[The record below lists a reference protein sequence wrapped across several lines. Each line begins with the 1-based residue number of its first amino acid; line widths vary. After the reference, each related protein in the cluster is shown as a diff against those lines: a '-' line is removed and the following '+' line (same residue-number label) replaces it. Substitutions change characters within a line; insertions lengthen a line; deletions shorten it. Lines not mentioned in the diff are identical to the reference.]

1 MSTRHDRGDPGAA
14 GPGSAARPGRH
25 LGVDAAVLVL
35 AVAAALTPL
44 VPVFGARALAAP
56 VAGGLAAGSALA
68 LVAARRR
75 WSALVTSAAAVGAY
89 LLLGGALAAP
99 ATTLAGVVP
108 TLRTLGLLL
117 TGAVSVWKQVLTLDP
132 TLGGGNLL
140 VAPFV
145 LALGGALGAVSLAV
159 RSPGAAAWRAV
170 AVPAGVVVI
179 ALLLG
184 TAEPV
189 LAGPVG
195 AVTATGLLLWAA
207 WRRGGVEWRRVPA
220 GLAVV
225 ALALGSG
232 MAAGPWLGEQQ
243 PRFVLR
249 ERIVPPFDPDAQAS
263 PLAAF
268 RKFVKEWRDTP
279 LVTVRGLPEGT
290 PVRLAVLDAYDGVV
304 WDVAGSRAAEGS
316 GAFRRVGDTITVSE
330 RGVPVTLE
338 LAVHHLPFVWLPTV
352 GYAES
357 FTMAGSSS
365 ADAVELAAALRY
377 NDATGTAVL
386 VGGVPDGTS
395 WTLDAV
401 VPEAVTAEDIG
412 TAAVADTRL
421 PELSGVPDAAR
432 LLAAEVAGTATSPVL
447 IAQALEQGLSGRGWF
462 SHGLTDQGEHPSL
475 SGHGA
480 DRITTLLTAETMV
493 GDQEQYASA
502 MALMAREMGL
512 PARVVM
518 GFVAPPDAGAEVT
531 FTGSDV
537 SAWVEIEFAGHGWVP
552 FTPTPERVLTAD
564 EERPQDDAE
573 PQPQAVQPPPG
584 PPDPVQVQDED
595 TEQAGLA
602 NDGELTAET
611 PRPDLLVA
619 AAVAVPVLVLAAP
632 LLLVVAAKGRRRRRR
647 RTRGDGTARM
657 VGGWDEVL
665 DHAFDLRLPV
675 PARATRR
682 EIAAGLGESVGP
694 EAARAVA
701 TLATSADA
709 AVFGPGQAGEP
720 EVARFWAAVDTA
732 IGTLRAAVPRR
743 RRLAARITT
752 RSLRRPAGR

>member
-1 MSTRHDRGDPGAA
+1 MTTRRERRDPH
-14 GPGSAARPGRH
+14 RPGTTPRARV
-25 LGVDAAVLVL
+25 GVDAFVLVL
-35 AVAAALTPL
+35 AVGAALTPL
-44 VPVFGARALAAP
+44 VPVYGGRALVAP
-56 VAGGLAAGSALA
+56 VVGGLVAGATLA
-68 LVAARRR
+68 VVAARRG
-75 WSALVTSAAAVGAY
+75 WSALVTSAAAVGVH

-108 TLRTLGLLL
+108 TPRTLALLL
-117 TGAVSVWKQVLTLDP
+117 TGSVSVWKQVLTLDP

-145 LALGGALGAVSLAV
+145 LALGGSLGAVSLAV
-159 RSPGAAAWRAV
+159 RSHGAAAGRA
-170 AVPAGVVVI
+170 ATVPAGVAII

-184 TAEPV
+184 TGESV

-195 AVTATGLLLWAA
+195 AVTGTGLLLWAA
-207 WRRGGVEWRRVPA
+207 WRRGAVEWRRVPA
-220 GLAVV
+220 VLAVV
-225 ALALGSG
+225 ALALGTG

-249 ERIVPPFDPDAQAS
+249 EHVVPPFDPDAQAS

-268 RKFVKEWRDTP
+268 RRFVKEWRDTP

-316 GAFRRVGDTITVSE
+316 GAFRRVGDTITASE
-330 RGVPVTLE
+330 RGVPVTLAFE
-338 LAVHHLPFVWLPTV
+338 VHHLPFVWLPTV
-352 GYAES
+352 GYATS
-357 FTMAGSSS
+357 FTMTGSSGG
-365 ADAVELAAALRY
+365 DAPELAADLRY

-386 VGGVPDGTS
+386 VGGVPDGTT

-412 TAAVADTRL
+412 TAAVADSRL
-421 PELSGVPDAAR
+421 PELSGVPESVR
-432 LLAAEVAGTATSPVL
+432 LLAAEVAGSATSPVL
-447 IAQALEQGLSGRGWF
+447 IAQALEQGLRGRGWF
-462 SHGLTDQGEHPSL
+462 SHGLTEQGEHPSL

-480 DRITTLLTAETMV
+480 DRITTLLTAEIMV

-502 MALMAREMGL
+502 MALMARGMGL

-518 GFVAPPDAGAEVT
+518 GFVAPPGVGPEVT

-552 FTPTPERVLTAD
+552 FSPTPERILTAD
-564 EERPQDDAE
+564 EQRPQDDAE

-602 NDGELTAET
+602 NDGQLTAED
-611 PRPDLLVA
+611 PGSGLVVVA
-619 AAVAVPVLVLAAP
+619 AVGLP
-632 LLLVVAAKGRRRRRR
+632 LLLVAGPLLLVLATKGRRRRRR
-647 RTRGDGTARM
+647 RTRGNGVDRV

-665 DHAFDLRLPV
+665 DHALDLRRPP
-675 PARATRR
+675 PARATRS
-682 EIAAGLGESVGP
+682 EIAADLGEAFSPDVASV
-694 EAARAVA
+694 VA
-701 TLATSADA
+701 TLAARADA
-709 AVFGPGQAGEP
+709 AVFGPDQASEAEAAG
-720 EVARFWAAVDTA
+720 FWASVDGAVRTM
-732 IGTLRAAVPRR
+732 RAAVPRR
-743 RRLAARITT
+743 RRLAARVTT

>member
-1 MSTRHDRGDPGAA
+1 MTGRRDLRASRATAPGA
-14 GPGSAARPGRH
+14 GRVA
-25 LGVDAAVLVL
+25 VDVPVLVL

-44 VPVFGARALAAP
+44 VPVFGARTLAAP
-56 VAGGLAAGSALA
+56 VLGGLVAGAALA
-68 LVAARRR
+68 LVSARRG
-75 WSALVTSAAAVGAY
+75 WSALVTSAAAVVVY
-89 LLLGGALAAP
+89 LLLGGALAVP
-99 ATTLAGVVP
+99 ATTVAGVVP
-108 TLRTLGLLL
+108 TPRTLGLLL
-117 TGAVSVWKQVLTLDP
+117 TGAVSAWKQVLTLDP

-145 LALGGALGAVSLAV
+145 LALAGALAAVSVAV
-159 RSPGAAAWRAV
+159 RFRGATGARAV
-170 AVPAGVVVI
+170 AVPAGVAVV

-184 TAEPV
+184 TGTPL

-195 AVTATGLLLWAA
+195 AVTGTALLVWAA
-207 WRRGGVEWRRVPA
+207 WRHGDVEWRRVPA
-220 GLAVV
+220 ALAVV
-225 ALALGSG
+225 ALALGTG
-232 MAAGPWLGEQQ
+232 IAAGPWLGGLE

-249 ERIVPPFDPDAQAS
+249 ERVTPPFDPDAQAS

-279 LVTVRGLPEGT
+279 LLTVTGLPEGV

-316 GAFRRVGDTITVSE
+316 GAFRRVGDTIQVSE
-330 RGVPVTLE
+330 RGVPVTVGME
-338 LAVHHLPFVWLPTV
+338 VHHLPFVWLPTV

-357 FTMAGSSS
+357 FTMTGSPS

-401 VPEAVTAEDIG
+401 VPEAVTAEDVG
-412 TAAVADTRL
+412 TAGVADTRL
-421 PELSGVPDAAR
+421 PELSGVPESAR
-432 LLAAEVAGTATSPVL
+432 LLAAEVAGSATSPVL
-447 IAQALEQGLSGRGWF
+447 IAQALEQGLRGRGWF
-462 SHGLTDQGEHPSL
+462 SHGLTEQGEHPSL

-480 DRITTLLTAETMV
+480 DRITSLLTADTMV

-502 MALMAREMGL
+502 MALMARSMGL

-518 GFVAPPDAGAEVT
+518 GFVAEPGAGDEVT

-552 FTPTPERVLTAD
+552 FSPTPERVLTAD

-584 PPDPVQVQDED
+584 PADPVQVQDED

-602 NDGELTAET
+602 NDGELTADP
-611 PRPDLLVA
+611 PRSALLVA
-619 AAVAVPVLVLAAP
+619 AVVGTPLLVVGGP
-632 LLLVVAAKGRRRRRR
+632 LLLVIAAKGRRRRRR
-647 RTRGDGTARM
+647 LTRGDGVDRVA
-657 VGGWDEVL
+657 GGWDEVL
-665 DHAFDLRLPV
+665 DHALDLRR
-675 PARATRR
+675 PAPPRATRR
-682 EIAAGLGESVGP
+682 EVAADLGESFGP
-694 EAARAVA
+694 EVARAVA
-701 TLATSADA
+701 TLATRADA
-709 AVFGPGQAGEP
+709 AVFGPGPTSAT
-720 EVARFWAAVDTA
+720 EVAGFWASVDGAVRTM
-732 IGTLRAAVPRR
+732 RAAVPRR
-743 RRLAARITT
+743 RRVAARLTT